1 MLWIF
6 KKNLN
11 NPFPEK
17 KIFIFC
23 WADILLFVNWCWASV
38 YYIFSLMPGNH
49 LIISSVLDIV
59 SPDPTGTK
67 LKTEYL
73 QPPTIATRNNLPAWI
88 CFLYI
93 LVELEKI
100 FFFFLGLCVNRLV
113 MLTPLHH
120 YMPNWKK
127 CHKILACWVEAE
139 GGGRY
144 QSTGL

>member
-1 MLWIF
+1 MQWSGKKLWKF
-6 KKNLN
+6 KKKNLN
-11 NPFPEK
+11 KPLPEK

-93 LVELEKI
+93 LVQLEKI
-100 FFFFLGLCVNRLV
+100 FFFFLVCVSIDWSCW
-113 MLTPLHH
+113 LH
-120 YMPNWKK
+120 YTITCLIERNVTK
-127 CHKILACWVEAE
+127 
-139 GGGRY
+139 Y
-144 QSTGL
+144 